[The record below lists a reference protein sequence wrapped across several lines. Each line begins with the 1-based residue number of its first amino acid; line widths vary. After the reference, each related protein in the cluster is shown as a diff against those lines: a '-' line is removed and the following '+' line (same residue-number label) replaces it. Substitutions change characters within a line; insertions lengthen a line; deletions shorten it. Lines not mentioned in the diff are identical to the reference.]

1 MTQPHTSP
9 SSSPPP
15 AHSLSS
21 PLDPAIPISAIPT
34 TQLSLDR
41 LSTLCRP
48 VFEEEQSRNPV
59 IAWAGIFGSVQRGT
73 QRPDSDVDFLVG
85 YAADAEFCA
94 DVCGSYT
101 QLQRRLPEILGR
113 EVDLVVFKQDS
124 DNFGYVHLEALL
136 TAETIW
142 GDPSWVHSSRE
153 AAERLLR
160 EGYETS
166 KKALQVASRLYERL
180 PSSQAEF
187 VSPRDKALQI
197 SILEDALFVITTVKI
212 PKHPFYAKEEAIRAA
227 LEGEVESSGDLE
239 DIWNVLSDKMNV
251 FALKGMLVAQ
261 VVTDLE
267 LTGWWCQRGQNE
279 CGKSPEVVLAR

>member
-1 MTQPHTSP
+1 MTQLYTSP
-9 SSSPPP
+9 PSPSPP
-15 AHSLSS
+15 
-21 PLDPAIPISAIPT
+21 PLDPAIPIRVPT

-48 VFEEEQSRNPV
+48 VFEEERSRNPM

-85 YAADAEFCA
+85 YAADAEFCT
-94 DVCGSYT
+94 DMCGSYT
-101 QLQRRLPEILGR
+101 QLQRRLPAILGR
-113 EVDLVVFKQDS
+113 QVDLVVFKQDS
-124 DNFGYVHLEALL
+124 HNFGYVQLEALL

-166 KKALQVASRLYERL
+166 KKALQVASRLYERI

-212 PKHPFYAKEEAIRAA
+212 PKHPFYAVLQHSMPFYLAKEEAIRAA

-251 FALKGMLVAQ
+251 FALKGIVRSA
-261 VVTDLE
+261 E
-267 LTGWWCQRGQNE
+267 LTYSRGGLRRE
-279 CGKSPEVVLAR
+279 CALL